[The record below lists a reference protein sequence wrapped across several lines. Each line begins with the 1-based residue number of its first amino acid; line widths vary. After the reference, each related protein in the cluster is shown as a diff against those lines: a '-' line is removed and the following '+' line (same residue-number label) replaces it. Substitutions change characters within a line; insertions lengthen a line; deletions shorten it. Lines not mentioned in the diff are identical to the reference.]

1 MLGQFKHPALF
12 IAHPSLLLLSLAF
25 PTCDHQKRHYS
36 GQSWGDKLATVLFL
50 KLYLSDSDAL
60 LSTLGG

>member
-12 IAHPSLLLLSLAF
+12 IAHPPLLLLSLVF
-25 PTCDHQKRHYS
+25 LTCDHQKRHHS
-36 GQSWGDKLATVLFL
+36 GQSWGNKFATALFL
-50 KLYLSDSDAL
+50 KLYLSDSDTL